1 MIDISILDKSKYL
14 KGLLVIAKKDNQLN
28 EPEKKFI
35 REIAK
40 KLGFA
45 SDFYEDTLKSLL
57 ANKYITEDPI
67 EFSDIK
73 IAQSFITDGLHLT
86 FSDSS
91 ATENELLWLQGTAK
105 ANGLDENWF
114 GEKVKLYK
122 ETSSKFPMTEYALYS
137 II

>member
-1 MIDISILDKSKYL
+1 MIDISVLDKSKYL

-35 REIAK
+35 RGIAK

-67 EFSDIK
+67 EFSDLK
-73 IAQSFITDGLHLT
+73 IAQSFITDGLRLA
-86 FSDSS
+86 FSDESV
-91 ATENELLWLQGTAK
+91 TENELLWLKETAK

-114 GEKVKLYK
+114 NERIKLYK
-122 ETSSKFPMTEYALYS
+122 ETPSKSSISEYALYS
-137 II
+137 FI